1 MVPPEATIHHGL
13 AQRVRMFGEIDRV
26 LLRHH
31 SPNSVLAQAVYAIS
45 PYKLDSSSP
54 MGVLY
59 CVYTRRKME
68 TGASY
73 ATYSRDTRALTGI

>member
-1 MVPPEATIHHGL
+1 
-13 AQRVRMFGEIDRV
+13 
-26 LLRHH
+26 
-31 SPNSVLAQAVYAIS
+31 
-45 PYKLDSSSP
+45 